1 MDEKT
6 IVCIEDDPQVIEFI
20 RLILKGRGFNLIGAV
35 GGREGLETARQV
47 RPDLVLLDL
56 MMPEISGWEVLDVM
70 RGDHQL
76 RDIPVIVVSVMA
88 KWLAAR
94 HGAHVLAVDDYV
106 TKPFPIQRLVGSV
119 CTVLGMA
126 CQEGEYA
133 LSDTG

>member
-20 RLILKGRGFNLIGAV
+20 RLILKGRGFNLVGAV
-35 GGREGLETARQV
+35 GGREGLEAARQI

-70 RGDHQL
+70 RGDNQL
-76 RDIPVIVVSVMA
+76 KGIPVIVVSVMA

-94 HGAHVLAVDDYV
+94 QGAHVLTADDYV
-106 TKPFPIQRLVGSV
+106 TKPFPIQRLVQSV
-119 CTVLGMA
+119 CTVLGVSY
-126 CQEGEYA
+126 QGGEEP
-133 LSDTG
+133 LFDTS